1 MPSFDLDIDSMSAGF
16 GGSEYC
22 WMNGEIKETEEA
34 TVSAMEPFHYGIFE
48 GIRAYV
54 EGDVLSEGPLNIFRW
69 QEHIDRLRRSAVV
82 CGLQVPY
89 PDEELL
95 EGTREIIKLNGYTRT
110 TYIMPRIWPKAE
122 AVRRSGLSDDWHV
135 VIPVWEMPTRLEE
148 EAFIRERRYMI
159 SSWRRLSPDSLPTQA
174 KAWANYANSG
184 LAGREAARLGY
195 DNAIFLDSRGFVS
208 EATGAC
214 LMTVRDGK
222 VITPPVTA
230 SILESVTRDALIEF
244 IPEDLGIPVE
254 VRDLTRVELYASDEA
269 FACGTGAEV
278 TPITSVDDVRF
289 GDEYPGPITNE
300 IAKHF
305 MKVLAGNVKKREGWL
320 TPV

>member
-1 MPSFDLDIDSMSAGF
+1 MSGF
-16 GGSEYC
+16 HGAKYC
-22 WMNGEIKETEEA
+22 WMNGEVTETKDA
-34 TVSAMEPFHYGIFE
+34 LVSAMEPLHYGIFE

-54 EGDVLSEGPLNIFRW
+54 EGDILGEGDLNIFRW
-69 QEHIDRLRRSAVV
+69 QPHVDRLRRSAVV
-82 CGLQVPY
+82 CGLGVPY
-89 PDEELL
+89 TDEELL
-95 EGTREIIKLNGYTRT
+95 EATREIIKLNGYRKT

-122 AVRRSGLSDDWHV
+122 AVRRRGLSDDWHV

-148 EAFIRERRYMI
+148 EAFTRERRYMI
-159 SSWRRLSPDSLPTQA
+159 SSWRRLSPDALPTQA

-184 LAGREAARLGY
+184 LAGREAARLGF
-195 DNAIFLDSRGFVS
+195 DDAIFLDSRGFIS

-214 LMTVRDGK
+214 LMTVRNGK

-230 SILESVTRDALIEF
+230 SILESVTRDAFLEF

-254 VRDLTRVELYASDEA
+254 VKDITRVELYASDEA
-269 FACGTGAEV
+269 FACGTGGEV
-278 TPITSVDDVRF
+278 TPITSVDDIRF
-289 GDEYPGPITNE
+289 GDEYPGPITDE

-305 MKVLAGNVKKREGWL
+305 MTVLAGNVEERRGWL

>member
-1 MPSFDLDIDSMSAGF
+1 MSGF
-16 GGSEYC
+16 HGAKYC
-22 WMNGEIKETEEA
+22 WMNGEVTETKDA
-34 TVSAMEPFHYGIFE
+34 LVSAMEPLHYGIFE

-54 EGDVLSEGPLNIFRW
+54 EGDILGEGDLNIFRW
-69 QEHIDRLRRSAVV
+69 QAHVDRLRRSAVV
-82 CGLQVPY
+82 CGLGVPY
-89 PDEELL
+89 TDEELL
-95 EGTREIIKLNGYTRT
+95 EGTREIIKLNGYRRT

-122 AVRRSGLSDDWHV
+122 AVRRRGLADDWHV

-148 EAFIRERRYMI
+148 EAFTREKRYMV
-159 SSWRRLSPDSLPTQA
+159 SSWRRLAPDALPTQA

-184 LAGREAARLGY
+184 LAGREAARLGF
-195 DNAIFLDSRGFVS
+195 DDAIFLDSRGFIS

-214 LMTVRDGK
+214 LMTVRNGK

-230 SILESVTRDALIEF
+230 SILESVTRDAFLEF

-254 VRDLTRVELYASDEA
+254 VKDITRVELYASDEA
-269 FACGTGAEV
+269 FACGTGGEV
-278 TPITSVDDVRF
+278 TPITSVDDIRF

-305 MKVLAGNVKKREGWL
+305 MKVLAGNVEKRRGWL